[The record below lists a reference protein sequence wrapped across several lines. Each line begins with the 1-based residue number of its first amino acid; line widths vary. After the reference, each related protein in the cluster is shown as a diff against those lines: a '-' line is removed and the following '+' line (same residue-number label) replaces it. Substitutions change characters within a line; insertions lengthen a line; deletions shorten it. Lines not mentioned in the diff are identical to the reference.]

1 MDELLHNIDIQIN
14 DKLFLKD
21 PRTSDLGKKIVK
33 GSIELIEDL
42 GFEKFNFK
50 KLGQEIGSPESSIY
64 RYFENKHKLLLYLL
78 TWYWAWLE
86 YRLVFATNNINNAEE
101 KLSNA
106 IEILTSKVELDN
118 QFDYVN
124 EQKLYQIVISE
135 SVKAYLT
142 KQVEE
147 ENKEGYFKVFSRI
160 INRVASMITE
170 LNKDFKHPKS
180 LAAIVIDASQQQK
193 FFLQHLPNLTEF
205 KKDDETITNFFR
217 HLVIET
223 VTKR

>member
-1 MDELLHNIDIQIN
+1 MDGLLYNIDIQIN

-21 PRTSDLGKKIVK
+21 PRTSDLGKKIVM
-33 GSIELIEDL
+33 GSIELIEEL

-50 KLGQEIGSPESSIY
+50 KLGNHIGSPESSIY

-78 TWYWAWLE
+78 TWYWVWLE
-86 YRLVFATNNINNAEE
+86 YRLVFSTNNIQNPKER
-101 KLSNA
+101 LSKA
-106 IEILTSKVELDN
+106 IEMLTSKVELDQ
-118 QFDYVN
+118 QFEYVN

-160 INRVASMITE
+160 INRVSEMILE
-170 LNKDFKHPKS
+170 LNKDFSYPKS

-193 FFLQHLPNLTEF
+193 FFLQHLPNLTDF
-205 KKDDETITNFFR
+205 KKDNEEITDFFT

>member
-1 MDELLHNIDIQIN
+1 MDSILRNIDIQIN

-21 PRTSDLGKKIVK
+21 PRTSDLGKKIIS
-33 GSIELIEDL
+33 GSIELIEEL

-50 KLGQEIGSPESSIY
+50 KLGLKIGSPESSIY

-78 TWYWAWLE
+78 TWYWVWLE
-86 YRLVFATNNINNAEE
+86 YRLVFSTNNIENPKERLG
-101 KLSNA
+101 KA
-106 IEILTSKVELDN
+106 IEILTSKVEIDH
-118 QFDYVN
+118 QFEYVN
-124 EQKLYQIVISE
+124 EQILYKIVISE

-142 KQVEE
+142 KEVEK

-160 INRVASMITE
+160 INRVSEMILE
-170 LNKDFKHPKS
+170 LNKDFEYSKS
-180 LAAIVIDASQQQK
+180 LAGIVIDASQQQK
-193 FFLQHLPNLTEF
+193 FFLQHLPNLCDF
-205 KKDDETITNFFR
+205 KEDNEDITYFFT